1 MNNTNMKIEAQAID
15 TEAQVTDTEAQAKEL
30 EEKKEQNGIV
40 TYKLKKPFTWEGKTY
55 ETIDMDFGSLS
66 GKDMDSIEKQ
76 ILMTEGS
83 LSVSPEFT
91 SSYMFKLAARAAGIH
106 HSVIERMAYEDAYRI
121 KVITRNF
128 IIKGES

>member
-1 MNNTNMKIEAQAID
+1 MKETEMNIEAQVA
-15 TEAQVTDTEAQAKEL
+15 DTEAQAVEL
-30 EEKKEQNGIV
+30 EEKKEQNGII

-55 ETIDMDFGSLS
+55 EEINMDFGSVS
-66 GKDMDSIEKQ
+66 GKDMDNIEKQ

-106 HSVIERMAYEDAYRI
+106 HSVIENMSFEDAYRI
-121 KVITRNF
+121 KAITRNF